1 VEEEKRRASI
11 KEGYCHL
18 SHEYSRIKAVLK
30 DLQEEEGHPVKYKF
44 SKSKFTENSKRV
56 IYVECKPDSIL
67 VKSLIKISKK
77 EIIHAGNKPEIC
89 KKLEKQENCIG
100 LVDEDPNSPQPP
112 YVKRMKAEILSEH
125 GLKILHDKK
134 CNRLVF
140 LCPRLEEWLLEAVK
154 QANMQIGN
162 YGLPNDGIKLHQI
175 INININ
181 KLERLIRDLENCD
194 RMKNLKKFLQPW

>member
-1 VEEEKRRASI
+1 MSR
-11 KEGYCHL
+11 
-18 SHEYSRIKAVLK
+18 EYSRIEAVLK
-30 DLQEEEGHPVKYKF
+30 ELQEEEGSPVKYK
-44 SKSKFTENSKRV
+44 SKKSKFRKNSKRV

-67 VKSLIKISKK
+67 VKSLIKISRK

-89 KKLEKQENCIG
+89 KKLKKRENCVG

-112 YVKRMKAEILSEH
+112 YMKRMKAEFLSEN

-134 CNRLVF
+134 YNRLVV

-154 QANMQIGN
+154 QANMQMGN
-162 YGLPNDGIKLHQI
+162 YGLPNDGMKLHQR

-181 KLERLIRDLENCD
+181 KLERLIRDLKDCD
-194 RMKNLKKFLQPW
+194 RIKNLKRFLQP